1 MEEKTKRFLIL
12 GIIILLAGL
21 FFCGYSYLAFRQ
33 PADFTITPK
42 LILNS
47 PDETGN
53 LFFARLFAE
62 KSELRFFE
70 PANAVAE
77 KLVIPRSML
86 SVNGFT
92 IPAGFIGL
100 PVIYGSIAKIA
111 GVGIIPY
118 LTPLF
123 ALVGLYFL
131 FLLLKDWLLLDSV
144 ASSIAVFLLAVF
156 PGWWYYVARGML
168 PNVLFCSLLII
179 SLYFFLKAIHNNH
192 LWRYCLAGIFL
203 GLALMTRTSEFFWIL
218 WLFGGLLFFYHK
230 NIKWPHLLLMFF
242 TTVLFFSPVFYF
254 NYINY
259 GQIFSLGYGLSDGG
273 LASFEN
279 ISSVGLLGKIIFPFG
294 FHPVLALQNFFNYSF
309 VLFSAFSAAVI
320 VGIIFVLRIYR
331 FQSPSFRKKWSGYL
345 WLTLPISIYL
355 IIYYGSWRFF
365 DNPDSNAITIGT
377 SYVRYFLPI
386 YIFALPPLALLLD
399 YGYRRLKW
407 RKFLAIAIFIL
418 LVLSGYHSVMA
429 DGNESLIAVQ
439 KNLEVYQVQFAEF
452 SKNLPEKTVI
462 ISGKADKVFFPNI
475 PVIYQLKVPA
485 DYVRI
490 KKLIEN
496 DWSVY
501 QFMALSPLIDDTEP
515 QASFIKNGLKLLPAV
530 KTMGKFSLY
539 PVANE

>member
-1 MEEKTKRFLIL
+1 
-12 GIIILLAGL
+12 
-21 FFCGYSYLAFRQ
+21 
-33 PADFTITPK
+33 
-42 LILNS
+42 
-47 PDETGN
+47 
-53 LFFARLFAE
+53 
-62 KSELRFFE
+62 
-70 PANAVAE
+70 
-77 KLVIPRSML
+77 
-86 SVNGFT
+86 
-92 IPAGFIGL
+92 
-100 PVIYGSIAKIA
+100 
-111 GVGIIPY
+111 
-118 LTPLF
+118 
-123 ALVGLYFL
+123 
-131 FLLLKDWLLLDSV
+131 
-144 ASSIAVFLLAVF
+144 
-156 PGWWYYVARGML
+156 
-168 PNVLFCSLLII
+168 
-179 SLYFFLKAIHNNH
+179 
-192 LWRYCLAGIFL
+192 
-203 GLALMTRTSEFFWIL
+203 
-218 WLFGGLLFFYHK
+218 
-230 NIKWPHLLLMFF
+230 
-242 TTVLFFSPVFYF
+242 
-254 NYINY
+254 
-259 GQIFSLGYGLSDGG
+259 
-273 LASFEN
+273 
-279 ISSVGLLGKIIFPFG
+279 
-294 FHPVLALQNFFNYSF
+294 
-309 VLFSAFSAAVI
+309 
-320 VGIIFVLRIYR
+320 
-331 FQSPSFRKKWSGYL
+331 
-345 WLTLPISIYL
+345 L

-365 DNPDSNAITIGT
+365 DNPDPNAITIGT